1 MSSLGSYEGRTRGVL
16 FIVTILAFEPELF
29 RVIWGYLSKDYLEL
43 CFKKIEK
50 QLCGKKIVFVRYMT
64 PEEAESSGWYYQPLL
79 IFFDD
84 GSAICAMSDDEANNA
99 GSIGVFK
106 GSCKTDPVLD
116 TIPVMRY

>member
-1 MSSLGSYEGRTRGVL
+1 MPKTKSSQEIREAAETTYR
-16 FIVTILAFEPELF
+16 
-29 RVIWGYLSKDYLEL
+29 WH
-43 CFKKIEK
+43 KKIEK
-50 QLCGKKIVFVRYMT
+50 QLCGKKIVSVRYMT

-116 TIPVMRY
+116 TIPVMRERL